1 MTWDESDLVA
11 LKVALDATQ
20 EGRSPDEHY
29 VVDGA
34 ARAWLD
40 AKDNPG
46 SFSDGYHTVDELY
59 DHRVMLWITLCRV
72 IGQGLAWRSWTH
84 SDGSAIPD
92 FFLLGLGKQQ
102 GTQMTYHLPSRH
114 WEQTEF
120 AETLERAPEFD
131 GHTSADVLRRL
142 DLIRALQADG

>member
-1 MTWDESDLVA
+1 MIWDEGDLAAVAVA
-11 LKVALDATQ
+11 LQIPAEA
-20 EGRSPDEHY
+20 RAADEHHA
-29 VVDGA
+29 VNSA

-72 IGQGLAWRSWTH
+72 IGQGLAWRSRLH
-84 SDGSAIPD
+84 SDGTGFD
-92 FFLLGLGKQQ
+92 GFFVLGLGKQQ
-102 GTQMTYHLPSRH
+102 GTQMTYHLPDRY
-114 WEQTEF
+114 WEQAEF
-120 AETLERAPEFD
+120 AETLERAPVFD